1 MAFRDYVTVAVLIV
15 LCCVAM
21 YLLLPGYTKYRE
33 TRATVRQLKESL
45 AEQDQQIQELRKEL
59 SALKTDHEAIERVA
73 REKFGWCS
81 PNEKIY
87 HFDPPIAPAEATP
100 VERE

>member
-15 LCCVAM
+15 LFCVAI

-33 TRATVRQLKESL
+33 TRTTVRQLKESL
-45 AEQDQQIQELRKEL
+45 AEQDQQIQELRTEL
-59 SALKTDHEAIERVA
+59 TKLRTDHEAIERVA

-81 PNEKIY
+81 PGEKIY
-87 HFDPPIAPAEATP
+87 HFDPPAPPAAGPASEQQ
-100 VERE
+100 